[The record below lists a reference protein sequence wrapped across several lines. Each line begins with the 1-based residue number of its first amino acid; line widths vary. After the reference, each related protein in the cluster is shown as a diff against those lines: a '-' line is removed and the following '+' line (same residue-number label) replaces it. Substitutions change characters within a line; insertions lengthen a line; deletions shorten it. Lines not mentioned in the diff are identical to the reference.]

1 MGTTLDR
8 ENMDNCFNSIQVC
21 RFRKSDV
28 NRLEMGHYGRTQ
40 TLKLH
45 GIQKS
50 HTFRIC
56 YKIEYLDLFA
66 Q

>member
-8 ENMDNCFNSIQVC
+8 ENMDNCSNSIQVC
-21 RFRKSDV
+21 RFRKSEV

-45 GIQKS
+45 GHFTES
-50 HTFRIC
+50 RNLT
-56 YKIEYLDLFA
+56 LFEFA
-66 Q
+66 IK